1 MRYKIIFF
9 MFSVLLCVESNDY
22 DPLKVY
28 SFKLDNG
35 LTVILNE
42 DHNTTS
48 VFGAIA
54 VKGGGKRDPK
64 DATGIA
70 HYLEH
75 LLFKGTEE
83 LGTIDYQKEK
93 IYLDSIEMKYE
104 ELGETSDEI
113 NRLDIQKE
121 INRLSIRAAEYAI
134 PNEFDRIMEEMGGSW
149 INAFTSN
156 DAIVYLNKFLDTYS
170 VDYHFMKH
178 FLHLLTCCRLQE
190 KIMFANKKYL
200 IMMQKYN

>member
-1 MRYKIIFF
+1 

-113 NRLDIQKE
+113 DRLDIQKE
-121 INRLSIRAAEYAI
+121 INRI
-134 PNEFDRIMEEMGGSW
+134 
-149 INAFTSN
+149 
-156 DAIVYLNKFLDTYS
+156 
-170 VDYHFMKH
+170 
-178 FLHLLTCCRLQE
+178 
-190 KIMFANKKYL
+190 
-200 IMMQKYN
+200 